1 MELLHNF
8 IDFFLHLDVHL
19 SKIITDYG
27 VWAYLILFLI
37 IFVETGL
44 VVMPFLPGDS
54 LLFAAGAFAA
64 PQLAANGELLPAPF
78 NVFYLMGL
86 LFVAAFLGDTL
97 NYYIGDYFGP
107 KVFRRDYRFLKKEH
121 LLKTQNFYQKHGAKT
136 IIFARFIPII
146 RTFAPFVAGVGSMKY
161 SKFMAYN
168 IIGGFLWVTLFIGA
182 GYFFGNIPAVKKN
195 FTLAIFAIILISVMP
210 PLYEFIKHK
219 LSSRNSKPDSLKS

>member
-19 SKIITDYG
+19 SEIIRNYG

-64 PQLAANGELLPAPF
+64 PQLLANVEQVPGPF
-78 NVFYLMGL
+78 NIFYLIIS
-86 LFVAAFLGDTL
+86 LFIAAFLGDTL

-107 KVFRRDYRFLKKEH
+107 KVFRRDYKFLKREH
-121 LLKTQNFYQKHGAKT
+121 LLKTQGFYEKHGAKT
-136 IIFARFIPII
+136 IIIARFIPII
-146 RTFAPFVAGVGSMKY
+146 RTFAPFIAGVGTMKY
-161 SKFMAYN
+161 SRFLAYN
-168 IIGGFLWVTLFIGA
+168 IVGGFLWVTGFLLA
-182 GYFFGNIPAVKKN
+182 GYLFGNIPAVKRN
-195 FTLAIFAIILISVMP
+195 FTLVVFAIIAVSILP
-210 PLYEFIKHK
+210 PLYEIAKQKFFPKK
-219 LSSRNSKPDSLKS
+219 VA

>member
-1 MELLHNF
+1 MVDLFREF

-19 SKIITDYG
+19 GQIIRDYG
-27 VWAYLILFLI
+27 LWAYLILFLI

-64 PQLAANGELLPAPF
+64 PQGAEPGAF
-78 NVFYLMGL
+78 NVYYLIGS
-86 LFVAAFLGDTL
+86 LFIAAFLGDTL
-97 NYYIGDYFGP
+97 NYAIGDYFGP

-121 LLKTQNFYQKHGAKT
+121 LEKTRMFYERHGSKT

-146 RTFAPFVAGVGSMKY
+146 RTFAPFVAGVGNMKY
-161 SKFMAYN
+161 SRFIAYN
-168 IIGGFLWVTLFIGA
+168 IIGGFLWVVIFVTA

-195 FTLAIFAIILISVMP
+195 FTLVIFAIIIVSILP
-210 PLYEFIKHK
+210 PAFEYLKQK
-219 LSSRNSKPDSLKS
+219 LRSKTAA

>member
-19 SKIITDYG
+19 SQIITDYG

-37 IFVETGL
+37 IFVETGF

-64 PQLAANGELLPAPF
+64 PQLGINGEHLPAPF
-78 NVFYLMGL
+78 NVYYLIGL
-86 LFVAAFLGDTL
+86 LFIAAFLGDTL

-121 LLKTQNFYQKHGAKT
+121 LLKTQNFYEKHGAKT

-146 RTFAPFVAGVGSMKY
+146 RTFAPFIAGVGTMKY
-161 SKFMAYN
+161 SKFLAYN
-168 IIGGFLWVTLFIGA
+168 IIGGFLWVALFIGA

-195 FTLAIFAIILISVMP
+195 FTLAIFAIGIISVLP

-219 LSSRNSKPDSLKS
+219 MAARSSNPKSY

>member
-1 MELLHNF
+1 MVELLREF

-19 SKIITDYG
+19 SQIIVEYG

-64 PQLAANGELLPAPF
+64 PQLSAGGETIPGPF
-78 NVFYLMGL
+78 NIFYLMGS
-86 LFVAAFLGDTL
+86 LFIAAFLGDTL
-97 NYYIGDYFGP
+97 NYAIGDYFGP
-107 KVFRRDYRFLKKEH
+107 KVFRRDYRFLKREH
-121 LLKTQNFYQKHGAKT
+121 LVKTQKFYERHGAKT

-146 RTFAPFVAGVGSMKY
+146 RTFAPFVAGVGTMKY
-161 SKFMAYN
+161 SRFMSYN
-168 IIGGFLWVTLFIGA
+168 IIGGFLWVVIFVTA

-195 FTLAIFAIILISVMP
+195 FTLVIFAIIIVSVLP
-210 PLYEFIKHK
+210 PAFEFMKQK
-219 LSSRNSKPDSLKS
+219 LSSKTAS

>member
-19 SKIITDYG
+19 SEIIRNYG

-64 PQLAANGELLPAPF
+64 PQLLANGEQVPGPF
-78 NVFYLMGL
+78 NIFYLIIS
-86 LFVAAFLGDTL
+86 LFIAAFLGDTL

-107 KVFRRDYRFLKKEH
+107 KVFRRDYKFLKREH
-121 LLKTQNFYQKHGAKT
+121 LLKTQGFYEKHGAKT
-136 IIFARFIPII
+136 IIIARFIPII
-146 RTFAPFVAGVGSMKY
+146 RTFAPFIAGVGTMKY
-161 SKFMAYN
+161 SRFLAYN
-168 IIGGFLWVTLFIGA
+168 IVGGFLWVTGFLLA
-182 GYFFGNIPAVKKN
+182 GYLFGNIPAVKRN
-195 FTLAIFAIILISVMP
+195 FTLVVFAINAVSILP
-210 PLYEFIKHK
+210 PLYEIAKQKFFPKK
-219 LSSRNSKPDSLKS
+219 VA

>member
-1 MELLHNF
+1 MEILHTF

-19 SKIITDYG
+19 SEIIRDYG

-64 PQLAANGELLPAPF
+64 PQLINGVTTPGPF
-78 NVFYLMGL
+78 NVFYLIGL
-86 LFVAAFLGDTL
+86 LFIAAFLGDTL

-107 KVFRRDYRFLKKEH
+107 KVFRRNYRFLKKEH
-121 LLKTQNFYQKHGAKT
+121 LLKTQNFYEKHGAKT

-146 RTFAPFVAGVGSMKY
+146 RTFAPFIAGVGTMKY
-161 SKFMAYN
+161 SKFIAYN
-168 IIGGFLWVTLFIGA
+168 ILGGFLWVALFIGA

-195 FTLAIFAIILISVMP
+195 FTLAIFAIIFISLLP
-210 PLYEFIKHK
+210 PIIEVVKHK
-219 LSSRNSKPDSLKS
+219 LSPQRS

>member
-1 MELLHNF
+1 MELLRSF

-19 SKIITDYG
+19 SQIIIDYG

-37 IFVETGL
+37 IFVETGF

-64 PQLAANGELLPAPF
+64 PQLTEAGQTIPGPF
-78 NVFYLMGL
+78 NLFYLISL
-86 LFVAAFLGDTL
+86 LFIAAFLGDTL
-97 NYYIGDYFGP
+97 NYYIGDYVGP

-146 RTFAPFVAGVGSMKY
+146 RTFAPFIAGVGTMKY
-161 SKFMAYN
+161 GKFIAYN
-168 IIGGFLWVTLFIGA
+168 IIGGFLWVVLFVGA

-195 FTLAIFAIILISVMP
+195 FTLAIFAIILISLLP
-210 PLYEFIKHK
+210 PVIEFLKHK
-219 LSSRNSKPDSLKS
+219 FSSAKEA